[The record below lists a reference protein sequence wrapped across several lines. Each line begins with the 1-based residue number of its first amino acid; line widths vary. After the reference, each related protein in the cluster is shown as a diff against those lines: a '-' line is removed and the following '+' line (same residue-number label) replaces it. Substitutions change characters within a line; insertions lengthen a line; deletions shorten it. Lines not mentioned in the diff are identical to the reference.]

1 MRVTFVIA
9 TLLGGRAD
17 AAAPQDVCVAPTSA
31 ADTSDGI
38 IYMTTSA
45 GARSESL
52 AINSDARVE
61 AEFILLGN
69 PATVKNS
76 NLEAQ
81 LAVCANTLSSAVK
94 VHTQVLLPPGSPP
107 PTSPPPSPPPP
118 APPPPPSPTAPC
130 GTIDGCVDTK
140 CVNAETYGDAPT
152 LTCNECDR
160 KGYAPAAPDGTD
172 NTCTPCASLAPGES
186 CEAPSHIVCDA
197 GGVNSRCASVEVTLT
212 AYEQWSYD
220 DYPFMY
226 VCGTFNNWCDHF
238 SRLGA
243 DKTLSDGSPT
253 RPASMTWRAYPE
265 VSTDEL
271 GNPKNWAPDDPACTY
286 GCKYKYTFTFMVPPG
301 RGDEHR
307 PRTPASHTPD
317 PLCRCHRARRC
328 TTASRAARR
337 TTRTRTSTRRRST
350 KAMAVAEGGSCT
362 SRTSRRSATSRTSG
376 SRRSPRRRGTRL
388 RRSTSSATRSAATT
402 TTRPRATGTGR
413 PARSTRASP

>member
-38 IYMTTSA
+38 IYMTTSG

-52 AINSDARVE
+52 ALNSDARVE

-107 PTSPPPSPPPP
+107 PGSPPPSPPPP

-172 NTCTPCASLAPGES
+172 NTCTPCASLAFGES

-197 GGVNSRCASVEVTLT
+197 GGVNSRCASVKVTLT
-212 AYEQWSYD
+212 AYEQSSYD

-265 VSTDEL
+265 ISTDEL

-317 PLCRCHRARRC
+317 PPSAGATGRGGVLPLRARQEEPRVHEQ
-328 TTASRAARR
+328 ARVGDQ
-337 TTRTRTSTRRRST
+337 RRRW
-350 KAMAVAEGGSCT
+350 
-362 SRTSRRSATSRTSG
+362 R
-376 SRRSPRRRGTRL
+376 
-388 RRSTSSATRSAATT
+388 
-402 TTRPRATGTGR
+402 
-413 PARSTRASP
+413 